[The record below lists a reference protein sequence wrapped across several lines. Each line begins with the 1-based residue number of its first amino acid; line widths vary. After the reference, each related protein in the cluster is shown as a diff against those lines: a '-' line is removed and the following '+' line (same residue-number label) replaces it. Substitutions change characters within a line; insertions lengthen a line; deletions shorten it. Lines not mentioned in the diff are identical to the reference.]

1 MPSPLEVFRHPR
13 AVRVMTPSTLVKG
26 VMVPGVPLYAT
37 ITASVQRIGRT
48 QAELLTKQ
56 GKRVSDYRR
65 IYSDTKLPLSD
76 EVAGTPAQGIPADD
90 DLLQD
95 ETGLIIPFT
104 KGKGIAGQVQIGDEW
119 YEVAE
124 RHPMQ
129 NGIINHY
136 QYLLF
141 RVLENDQRV

>member
-13 AVRVMTPSTLVKG
+13 AVRVLTPSTLVKG
-26 VMVPGVPLYAT
+26 VMVPGDPLYAT

-48 QAELLTKQ
+48 QAEILTKN
-56 GKRVSDYRR
+56 GKRISDFRR

-76 EVAGTPAQGIPADD
+76 EVAGTPTQAIPEDD
-90 DLLQD
+90 DLIQD
-95 ETGLIIPFT
+95 VTGFVIPFT
-104 KGKGIAGQVQIGDEW
+104 KGKGIAGQVQIDGDW

-129 NGIINHY
+129 NGVINHY

-141 RVLENDQRV
+141 RVNENDQTL

>member
-1 MPSPLEVFRHPR
+1 MGSPLEVFRHPH
-13 AVRVMTPSTLVKG
+13 AVRVLTPSTLVKG
-26 VMVPGVPLYAT
+26 VMVPGAPLYAT

-56 GKRVSDYRR
+56 GKRISDYRR
-65 IYSDTKLPLSD
+65 IYTDTKLPLSD
-76 EVAGTPAQGIPADD
+76 EVAGTPAQGIPEES
-90 DLLQD
+90 DLIQD
-95 ETGLIIPFT
+95 VTGYIIPFT
-104 KGKGIAGQVQIGDEW
+104 KGKGIAGQVDIGGVW

-129 NGIINHY
+129 NGVINHY

-141 RVLENDQRV
+141 RVLENDQTL